1 MLFAK
6 TITISFTIK
15 KKKLQIDLTKNMI
28 DFIHVNKYIRI
39 NF

>member
-15 KKKLQIDLTKNMI
+15 KLQIDLSKSMN
-28 DFIHVNKYIRI
+28 DFIHANKYIRI